1 MEGDGIDSTSSLP
14 SLFVAVFAESV
25 SADSLFNFKIKFIY
39 CVLHIV
45 CNENRSDLIISYLVR
60 FFPKF
65 LFEQQ
70 KPFVNRQGH
79 ILTNKTKTKPK

>member
-25 SADSLFNFKIKFIY
+25 SADSLFNFKIKLIY

-45 CNENRSDLIISYLVR
+45 CNDPIISYLVR